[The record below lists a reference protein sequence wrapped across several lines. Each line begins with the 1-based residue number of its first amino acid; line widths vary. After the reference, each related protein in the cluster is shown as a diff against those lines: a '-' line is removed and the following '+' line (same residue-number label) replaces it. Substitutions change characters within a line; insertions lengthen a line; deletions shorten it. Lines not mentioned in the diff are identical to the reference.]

1 MNLKVELSGSSL
13 QSCSLG
19 RKSIFRKG
27 KKGFL
32 FLKKEKELQEPEGPG
47 ASGILQL
54 SAVAVQFLYSKD
66 PTQDPSGLPWGWL

>member
-19 RKSIFRKG
+19 RKGIFRKG

-32 FLKKEKELQEPEGPG
+32 FLKKEKELQETEGPG
-47 ASGILQL
+47 ASSIIQL
-54 SAVAVQFLYSKD
+54 SAVVVQFLYSKY